1 MTTAQIC
8 IFVTIIVYLLA
19 VLGIGIYCSKENN
32 STDDFYLGGRKLGP
46 IVTAMSAEA
55 SDMSS
60 WLLMGLP
67 GVAYLTGL
75 ADATWTAIGLAI
87 GTYINWLIVSK
98 RIRRYTEV
106 AGNSITIPDFFSRRY
121 HDDKNIL
128 MCIAAIVIIIFFIPY
143 TASGFAACGKLFSS
157 LFGIDYFWAMIIS
170 AVVIVG
176 YTALGGFLAASTTD
190 FIQSIIMTVALI
202 VVLAFGINQAG
213 GMDAVINNAKD
224 LSGYLSL
231 VKIHN
236 TKTLGAD
243 NYSLISIVSTLAWG
257 LGYFGMPHILLR
269 FMAIEDDKKLS
280 TSRRVASI
288 WVVISLAVAVF
299 IGVVG
304 NGMTKAGAIG
314 ELSNSN
320 SETIIVRIAD
330 LLSQNGIFF
339 AIIAG
344 VILAGILASTM
355 STADSQLLA
364 ASSSV
369 SHNLFVGLFKKEL
382 SQKTALIVAR
392 ISVII
397 IAIIA
402 IFIARDPNSSVFNIV
417 SFAWAGF
424 GAAFGPVVLFALFWR
439 RSNKY
444 GALAGMVSGGIMVF
458 VWKYLIRP
466 FGGAFDIYELLP
478 AFIVASIFIVVVSL
492 LTEEPS
498 EEITKEFDE
507 VANSFK

>member
-1 MTTAQIC
+1 
-8 IFVTIIVYLLA
+8 
-19 VLGIGIYCSKENN
+19 
-32 STDDFYLGGRKLGP
+32 
-46 IVTAMSAEA
+46 
-55 SDMSS
+55 
-60 WLLMGLP
+60 
-67 GVAYLTGL
+67 
-75 ADATWTAIGLAI
+75 
-87 GTYINWLIVSK
+87 
-98 RIRRYTEV
+98 
-106 AGNSITIPDFFSRRY
+106 
-121 HDDKNIL
+121 
-128 MCIAAIVIIIFFIPY
+128 
-143 TASGFAACGKLFSS
+143 
-157 LFGIDYFWAMIIS
+157 
-170 AVVIVG
+170 
-176 YTALGGFLAASTTD
+176 
-190 FIQSIIMTVALI
+190 
-202 VVLAFGINQAG
+202 
-213 GMDAVINNAKD
+213 
-224 LSGYLSL
+224 
-231 VKIHN
+231 
-236 TKTLGAD
+236 
-243 NYSLISIVSTLAWG
+243 
-257 LGYFGMPHILLR
+257 
-269 FMAIEDDKKLS
+269 
-280 TSRRVASI
+280 
-288 WVVISLAVAVF
+288 
-299 IGVVG
+299 
-304 NGMTKAGAIG
+304 
-314 ELSNSN
+314 
-320 SETIIVRIAD
+320 
-330 LLSQNGIFF
+330 
-339 AIIAG
+339 
-344 VILAGILASTM
+344 M